1 MRQPNNAVP
10 PFVQGD
16 WITIA
21 YAHSSAY
28 APAGQRVWQA
38 TSTPVFVG
46 WASCGNDD
54 KRVARFCTDGGDGV
68 SAAHFRKATREDI
81 AAEVER
87 LTKAIAEM
95 NERRLLLAAA
105 CGVAS

>member
-1 MRQPNNAVP
+1 MRQPNVAP

-46 WASCGNDD
+46 WGWA
-54 KRVARFCTDGGDGV
+54 TDGKSGV

-81 AAEVER
+81 ATEVER

-95 NERRLLLAAA
+95 NERRLLLASAG
-105 CGVAS
+105 GVAL